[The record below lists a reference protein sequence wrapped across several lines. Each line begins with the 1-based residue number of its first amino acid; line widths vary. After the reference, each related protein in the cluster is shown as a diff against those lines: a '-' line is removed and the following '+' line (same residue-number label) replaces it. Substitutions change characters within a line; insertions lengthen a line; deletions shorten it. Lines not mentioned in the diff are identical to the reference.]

1 MRAQTKR
8 GWNNQGR
15 TWMKRTWAEVFMD
28 RLESNYNNLRA
39 LTPYGTKFMGLVKA
53 DAYGHGAVPVAMK
66 LEELGA
72 DYLGVACL
80 DEAIELREAGIE
92 MPILILG
99 CTSSIYATELVRYD
113 ITQACYDLEYAKELS
128 AIVGKTGSELNIH
141 IQCDTGMTRL
151 GFLCHEDTIEKAAAE
166 IYEAVNL
173 PGLYAEGIFTHFS
186 DSDGS
191 EEYTM
196 MQFERFMDTI
206 ERVKELGHTFEI
218 RHCANSAA
226 TLLYPATYL
235 DMIRPGIVLYGH
247 LPDASMDP
255 DLCDLTPVLELKS
268 RVATVR
274 QVPAGTPVSY
284 GRTNTLQRDST
295 LAVIPVGYGDG
306 YSRGFSNKATVLIN
320 GQKAPV
326 VGRVCMDMCM
336 VDVTDIP
343 GVKEGDVV
351 ILYGDHQTVEDGAGI
366 MNTISYELLCVM
378 AKRIHRIYL

>member
-8 GWNNQGR
+8 GWHNQGR

-80 DEAIELREAGIE
+80 DEAIELREAGVE

-191 EEYTM
+191 EAYTM
-196 MQFERFMDTI
+196 MQFERFMDVI
-206 ERVKELGHTFEI
+206 EKVKEKGYEFEI

-247 LPDASMDP
+247 LPDANMDP
-255 DLCDLTPVLELKS
+255 ELCELTPVLELKS

-274 QVPAGTPVSY
+274 EVPAFTPVSY

-295 LAVIPVGYGDG
+295 LAVVPVGYGDG
-306 YSRGFSNKATVLIN
+306 FSRSFSNKATVLIN
-320 GQKAPV
+320 GEKAPL

-351 ILYGDHQTVEDGAGI
+351 TLYGEHQTVEDGAGI
-366 MNTISYELLCVM
+366 MNTISYELLCVL

>member
-1 MRAQTKR
+1 MRAQ
-8 GWNNQGR
+8 
-15 TWMKRTWAEVFMD
+15 MKRTWAEVSME
-28 RLESNYNNLRA
+28 RLAHNYHALRG
-39 LTPYGTKFMGLVKA
+39 LTPYGTKFLGLVKA
-53 DAYGHGAVPVAMK
+53 DAYGHGAVPVAKK

-80 DEAIELREAGIE
+80 DEAVEIREAGVKT
-92 MPILILG
+92 PILILG
-99 CTSSIYATELVRYD
+99 CTPSVYAADLVKYN
-113 ITQACYDLEYAKELS
+113 ISQACYDLDFAKALS
-128 AIVGKTGSELNIH
+128 AEAQKAGGEITIH

-151 GFLCHEDTIEKAAAE
+151 GFLCHEETMEKSAKE

-173 PGLYAEGIFTHFS
+173 PGLKAEGIFTHFS

-196 MQFERFMDTI
+196 MQFGRFLDII
-206 ERVKELGHTFEI
+206 EKVKNLGYEFEI

-235 DMIRPGIVLYGH
+235 DMVRPGIVLFGH
-247 LPDASMDP
+247 LPNAGMDP
-255 DLCDLTPVLELKS
+255 DLCDLVPVLELKS

-274 QVPAGTPVSY
+274 EVPAGTPVSY
-284 GRTNTLQRDST
+284 GRTNTLERDSR

-306 YSRGFSNKATVLIN
+306 YCRGFSNKITVMIN

-326 VGRVCMDMCM
+326 TGRICMDMCM

-343 GVKEGDVV
+343 GVKEGDVAV
-351 ILYGDHQTVEDGAGI
+351 LYGEGQPVEAGADI
-366 MNTISYELLCVM
+366 MNTISYELLCVLT
-378 AKRIHRIYL
+378 KRIPRVYL